1 MNILI
6 LTDYYPPEKL
16 GGVGEI
22 AKNLKHAYESHGH
35 RTTVLTT
42 GETNENDRTQGVIRS
57 TKGLILG
64 VFRNNIIA
72 LRMIMR
78 AEVDVINLHQS
89 ATTLFL
95 LCKPFFRHF
104 PFVINSFQ
112 VSYFTEFQEIRSVTL
127 EGRIFRPR
135 FKEYLEKFL
144 LAPVHIALDFIG
156 YGLSDIVTIVS
167 NSGRNEFSNTYGKVC
182 RKAVQVIPN
191 GVNPLKFKFD
201 ETEAYPNL
209 QEKISGKV
217 VLTYVGVFRVRKRV
231 FNLLYALREVLK
243 QNKQIVLLLIGGGR
257 GYETQIRA
265 LAQELGVEEHVVF
278 VGKVPNEDIPRLLK
292 LTDVFCLL
300 SAYEG
305 MPVAILEAMSMG
317 KPVLSSDVSGMKDLI
332 QNGKNGILTPV
343 DDIQAI
349 IQALKSLVSNNENRQ
364 RLGEQARKDIVE
376 KYSWNVIA
384 QKYVDLLPA
393 R

>member
-22 AKNLKHAYESHGH
+22 AKNLKHAYESRGH

-42 GETNENDRTQGVIRS
+42 GEKNENDRTQGVIRS
-57 TKGLILG
+57 TKRLILG

-72 LRMIMR
+72 LRMIIR

-112 VSYFTEFQEIRSVTL
+112 VSYFTEFQEIRTVTL
-127 EGRIFRPR
+127 EGRTFRPR

-144 LAPVHIALDFIG
+144 FAPVHIALDFIG

-167 NSGRNEFSNTYGKVC
+167 NSGRNEFSNTYGKVW

-209 QEKISGKV
+209 QGKISGKV

-243 QNKQIVLLLIGGGR
+243 QNKQIVLLLVGGGR

-349 IQALKSLVSNNENRQ
+349 IQALKSLVSNNENR
-364 RLGEQARKDIVE
+364 RKLGEQARKDIVE